1 MLNWDD
7 FNETET
13 KVKKPEVSK
22 EIEKKVVESIKRK
35 YNPNSPTPTKGKIR
49 GR

>member
-22 EIEKKVVESIKRK
+22 EIEKKVVESIKEEVQPQQLLNQRQ
-35 YNPNSPTPTKGKIR
+35 N
-49 GR
+49 

>member
-22 EIEKKVVESIKRK
+22 EIEKKVVESIKEEEQHQQPAQR
-35 YNPNSPTPTKGKIR
+35 
-49 GR
+49 

>member
-7 FNETET
+7 FNETEI

-22 EIEKKVVESIKRK
+22 EIEKKVVESIKEK
-35 YNPNSPTPTKGKIR
+35 YNPNGFQTKGKIR

>member
-22 EIEKKVVESIKRK
+22 KLVSRETVNIVFF
-35 YNPNSPTPTKGKIR
+35 
-49 GR
+49 

>member
-22 EIEKKVVESIKRK
+22 EIEKKVVESIKEEVQPQQLG
-35 YNPNSPTPTKGKIR
+35 PNQR
-49 GR
+49 QN

>member
-22 EIEKKVVESIKRK
+22 EIEKKVVESIKEEVQPQQPAQPK
-35 YNPNSPTPTKGKIR
+35 AK
-49 GR
+49 